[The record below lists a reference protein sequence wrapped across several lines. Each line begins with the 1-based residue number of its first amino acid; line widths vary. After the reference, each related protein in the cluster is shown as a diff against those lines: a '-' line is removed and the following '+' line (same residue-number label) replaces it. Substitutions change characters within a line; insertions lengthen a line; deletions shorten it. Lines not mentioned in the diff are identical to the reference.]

1 LGSRYSL
8 GTKFN
13 ILLSV
18 VFVVGMVV
26 TWGVVSWIAR
36 EQAQAEVASKA
47 EILLQAM
54 NGVRQYTND
63 DVDRY
68 LKGVQE
74 SRNTF
79 LPETVPAF
87 SARQVFER
95 FRQAG
100 YGQFFYKEASANP
113 TNVKD
118 DKSDTFEDG
127 VLGEFKRE
135 SSLKTLSGYREDF
148 GGERRFYTAVPL
160 RLTDPS
166 CLRCHDTPEAAP
178 PALVSVYGRNNGFG
192 WKLGDVIATRIVY
205 VPAGK
210 VAGIARQSALLVTG
224 LYALVFGAGIAA
236 INLLLRRGVLRP
248 IHSLAEA
255 TDALS
260 AGKDQ
265 SRGESGDMAFTQSTA
280 AAALEKS
287 KERGDEIGQLSGRFL
302 LMAGEV
308 EKREQ
313 GMRLAK
319 SQAQAREAYFRAL
332 IENASVAYLI
342 LDDRYA
348 VRYASPLVK
357 KVLGVEPA
365 AIVGKMMLHMVGPE
379 QQRALY
385 DSIEKAEKKEGT
397 SEPCVF
403 ERTGVGA
410 ERYIEAVVTNLLQ
423 QPSIKGLVVVRRDV
437 TERKK
442 LEAMEKGG
450 GTAGTKHEAV
460 EVKRVEEKHIEESA
474 LAIADRLM
482 ALFPNL
488 PVEQQQGIAM
498 RLMAAGVAGTA
509 GAQSGGANLPVT
521 SVVMLRTKLLMPPTE
536 SVDAGRLMELTA
548 MLTDFAVG
556 LDTLVW
562 GTWKTMA
569 PQSEVRRSG
578 AGSAVSLAGLRKTC
592 GSYVS
597 AEGTTPRGEVV
608 HELERTRALLAAL
621 IASLGQVAQ
630 EFARTYREKFSPL
643 EVEKRA
649 GGGLMKDAKSWR
661 AYKEM
666 ANEISPEKMEAEVLH
681 GLAAYAEKLMRGK

>member
-13 ILLSV
+13 ILLAA
-18 VFVVGMVV
+18 VFLVGMGV

-36 EQAQAEVASKA
+36 HQAQDEVASKA

-63 DVDRY
+63 DVDRF

-95 FRQAG
+95 FRAAG
-100 YGQFFYKEASANP
+100 YGQFFYKEASRNP

-127 VLGEFKRE
+127 VLAAFTQE

-160 RLTDPS
+160 RLTDAS

-210 VAGIARQSALLVTG
+210 VSGIAQRSALLVTG

-236 INLLLRRGVLRP
+236 INLLLRRGVLQP
-248 IHSLAEA
+248 INSLAAA
-255 TDALS
+255 TDVMS
-260 AGKDQ
+260 GGKGHSHD
-265 SRGESGDMAFTQSTA
+265 STFTQSTA
-280 AAALEKS
+280 AAELEKS
-287 KERGDEIGQLSGRFL
+287 KARGDEIGELSGRFL

-313 GMRLAK
+313 GMRLAQ

-348 VRYASPLVK
+348 VRYASPLVN
-357 KVLGVEPA
+357 KVLGAEPA
-365 AIVGKMMLHMVGPE
+365 AIVGKMMLHLVGPE

-397 SEPCVF
+397 SEPFVF
-403 ERTGVGA
+403 ERRVEGA

-423 QPSIKGLVVVRRDV
+423 QPSIKGLVVVMRDV

-450 GTAGTKHEAV
+450 GAAAEGVREVV
-460 EVKRVEEKHIEESA
+460 EVKRVEQRGVEESA

-482 ALFPNL
+482 VLFPNL

-498 RLMAAGVAGTA
+498 RLMAAGIAGTA
-509 GAQSGGANLPVT
+509 SAQSGGANLPVS
-521 SVVMLRTKLLMPPTE
+521 SVAMLRTKLMMPATE
-536 SVDAGRLMELTA
+536 AVDAGRLMELTA
-548 MLTDFAVG
+548 MLADFAVG

-562 GTWKTMA
+562 GTWRTMA
-569 PQSEVRRSG
+569 PQSELRRSG
-578 AGSAVSLAGLRKTC
+578 GSTATSAAGLRKTC
-592 GSYVS
+592 GSYVG
-597 AEGTTPRGEVV
+597 AEGTTPRGEVA

-621 IASLGQVAQ
+621 IASLGHVAQ

-649 GGGLMKDAKSWR
+649 GGGLMKDAKCWR

-666 ANEISPEKMEAEVLH
+666 ANEMSPEKMEAEVLR
-681 GLAAYAEKLMRGK
+681 GLAAYAEGLMKGK